1 MIKPSKTGI
10 DYGIKSPIILIRF
23 QSNVVGQLNE
33 ISLIN
38 SKTNIK
44 EFQIDLF
51 DLNNNLLF
59 SNQTNYPEKTIQI
72 PTNNLLFISTIQITI
87 LNTIDDRSAR
97 GVILSIIGCFSKF
110 PRLSTTTT
118 TTTTTTTVA
127 PKTTTKQPREC
138 NRLELMNNSN
148 IIIGITSQS
157 SLTHGNLG
165 SIGRNNVT
173 FSDLQPSIDIIFR
186 SNILIY
192 LNSISIISLNTNLN
206 RFRVELLNNENNIQ
220 YKIESSS
227 MKINFESLPSIILA
241 GIRLTFLQTNDH
253 QPPKNILLSIQA
265 CIEEIL
271 IQTLPTTTPALTT
284 NRIYPQTTPITPG
297 KYSEAQLVSP
307 LDIFFVFITIL
318 HLFINLLYIAK

>member
-1 MIKPSKTGI
+1 LIKPAKTGI

-38 SKTNIK
+38 SKTNI
-44 EFQIDLF
+44 EQFQIDLF

-59 SNQTNYPEKTIQI
+59 SNQTIYPEKTIQI
-72 PTNNLLFISTIQITI
+72 PTNNLLFVSTVQITI
-87 LNTIDDRSAR
+87 LNTINDRPAR
-97 GVILSIIGCFSKF
+97 GIILSIIGCFSKF

-127 PKTTTKQPREC
+127 PKTTTKQPRQC
-138 NRLELMNNSN
+138 NRLELMNSSN
-148 IIIGITSQS
+148 IIIGIASQS
-157 SLTHGNLG
+157 SLSDGYLGN
-165 SIGRNNVT
+165 IGRNTVT

-192 LNSISIISLNTNLN
+192 LNSISIISSNTNLN
-206 RFRVELLNNENNIQ
+206 RFRIELLNNENTIQ

-227 MKINFESLPSIILA
+227 MKINLDSLPAIVLA

-271 IQTLPTTTPALTT
+271 IQTPPTTTPALTT
-284 NRIYPQTTPITPG
+284 TRTYPPTTPITPG
-297 KYSEAQLVSP
+297 KYLKFLEKKTKVN
-307 LDIFFVFITIL
+307 IFYVRSL
-318 HLFINLLYIAK
+318 C